1 MTQAEITS
9 VLCDLYKITGFR
21 MSLHNADFEE
31 IAAYPAEPT
40 AFCAYVHSLPGEF
53 QKCRECDRN
62 GSREALLL
70 GRAHSYHCRFGL
82 TEVASP
88 LYSFGILTGFLMMGQ
103 VTVGEPTECESV
115 RKILPEKEFRENLLS
130 SVPSVPQ
137 DLLASYVKILTI
149 CAEYLTLSNALDI
162 THQDLGAMA
171 KNFIAQNFHKK
182 ITLGDICKHLACS
195 KSTLV
200 NNFRKTHGTTVT
212 AYLTE
217 VRLKEAE
224 KMLIG
229 NERTLSEVAAMCGF
243 SDQSYF
249 SKVFSAKMGCTPGD
263 YRRRI
268 QDENSSHG

>member
-9 VLCDLYKITGFR
+9 VLCDLHKITGFR

-31 IAAYPAEPT
+31 IAAYPEEPS

-53 QKCRECDRN
+53 EKCRACDRN
-62 GSREALLL
+62 GSHKALSL
-70 GRAHSYHCRFGL
+70 GHAHSYHCRFGL

-103 VTVGEPTECESV
+103 VIVGESPSGEAV
-115 RKILPEKEFRENLLS
+115 REILPEAEFRQRLLS
-130 SVPSVPQ
+130 TVPSVPEG
-137 DLLASYVKILTI
+137 LLSSYVKILTI

-162 THQDLGAMA
+162 THHDLGAMA
-171 KNFIAQNFHKK
+171 KNYIGQNFQKR
-182 ITLGDICKHLACS
+182 ITLSDICKHLACS

-200 NNFRKTHGTTVT
+200 NNFRKTYGTTVT

-224 KMLIG
+224 KHLNG
-229 NERTLSEVAAMCGF
+229 NERTLAEIASLCGF

-263 YRRRI
+263 YRRRL
-268 QDENSSHG
+268 QNENSAHG

>member
-1 MTQAEITS
+1 MTQTEIVS
-9 VLCDLYKITGFR
+9 VLCDLHKITGFR

-40 AFCAYVHSLPGEF
+40 DFCAYVHSLPGEF
-53 QKCRECDRN
+53 QKCCECDRS
-62 GSREALLL
+62 GSQTALAL
-70 GRAHSYHCRFGL
+70 GRAHCYHCRFGL

-103 VTVGEPTECESV
+103 VVIGAPPACESV
-115 RKILPEKEFRENLLS
+115 HKILPEREFREKLLS
-130 SVPSVPQ
+130 SVPTVPE
-137 DLLASYVKILTI
+137 DLLSSYVRILTI
-149 CAEYLTLSNALDI
+149 CAEYLTLSNAVDI

-171 KNFIAQNFHKK
+171 KNFIGHNFHKK
-182 ITLGDICKHLACS
+182 ITLNDICKYLACS

-212 AYLTE
+212 EYLTQI
-217 VRLKEAE
+217 RLKEAE
-224 KMLIG
+224 KLLNG
-229 NERTLSEVAAMCGF
+229 SEHTLSEIASLCGF

-263 YRRRI
+263 YRRRL
-268 QDENSSHG
+268 QSENSAHG

>member
-1 MTQAEITS
+1 MQSKITS
-9 VLCDLYKITGFR
+9 VLCDLYKISGFR
-21 MSLHNADFEE
+21 MSLHNANFEE

-53 QKCRECDRN
+53 QKCLECDRI
-62 GSREALLL
+62 GSREALAR
-70 GRAHSYHCRFGL
+70 GEAHSYRCRFGL

-103 VTVGEPTECESV
+103 VTVGKAEECAAV
-115 RKILPEKEFRENLLS
+115 RKILPEKEFREKLLG
-130 SVPSVPQ
+130 SVPTVPE
-137 DLLASYVKILTI
+137 DMLASYVKILTI
-149 CAEYLTLSNALDI
+149 CAEHLTISNALDI

-171 KNFIAQNFHKK
+171 KNYIAQNYHRK

-200 NNFRKTHGTTVT
+200 NNFRKAHGTTVA
-212 AYLTE
+212 AYITE

-229 NERTLSEVAAMCGF
+229 NERTLAEISTLCGF

-249 SKVFSAKMGCTPGD
+249 SKVFSAKMGCTPRD
-263 YRRRI
+263 YRRRL
-268 QDENSSHG
+268 QNEDPAHR